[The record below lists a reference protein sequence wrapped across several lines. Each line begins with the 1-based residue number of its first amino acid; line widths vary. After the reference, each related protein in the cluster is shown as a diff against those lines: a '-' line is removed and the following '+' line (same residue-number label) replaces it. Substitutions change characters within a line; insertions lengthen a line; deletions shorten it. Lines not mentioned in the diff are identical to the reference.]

1 MQLFAGISLNTLDLC
16 VRPRLTMDLLI
27 VRHARPEREEK
38 SEGEGPADPGLS
50 KTGYLQA
57 EAIADFLEGE
67 RIDHVVSSSMKRAQQ
82 TAQPLAKRLGA
93 EISQRDNLRESDH
106 NSSVYIPVEEM
117 TFDSPSIQEFIK
129 DPSAIFEGDY
139 EGFRQRVHAAFDQIV
154 EEFPSQRV
162 AVFCHGMVI
171 SVYLQILW
179 GLENPLAIRP
189 DYTSVTRVEASK
201 TGLRTVRSINETGHV
216 RHLLERPKF

>member
-1 MQLFAGISLNTLDLC
+1 MN
-16 VRPRLTMDLLI
+16 LLI

-50 KTGYLQA
+50 TTGRLQA
-57 EAIADFLEGE
+57 EAIADFLEDE
-67 RIDHVVSSSMKRAQQ
+67 NIDHVVSSSMKRAQQ
-82 TAQPLAKRLGA
+82 TAQPLADRLGI
-93 EISQRDNLRESDH
+93 EMILRDDIRESDH

-117 TFDSPSIQEFIK
+117 TFDSPSIQEYINN
-129 DPSAIFEGDY
+129 PLAIFEGDY
-139 EGFRQRVHAAFDQIV
+139 EGFRQRVHEAFNGII
-154 EEFPSQRV
+154 EEFPGQKV

-171 SVYLQILW
+171 AVYLQILW

-189 DYTSVTRVEASK
+189 DYTSVTRVEASRA
-201 TGLRTVRSINETGHV
+201 GLRTVRSINETGHV